1 MHKLEEWLMDH
12 FIEFIFVMSAAW
24 IILVVVGLI
33 MS

>member
-12 FIEFIFVMSAAW
+12 FIEFIFAMSVAW
-24 IILVVVGLI
+24 VGLVVVGLV